1 MLPPQTG
8 QLCGYPSTHPPEVR
22 LAATPDMGNH
32 SAKEMPTTQWNLMP
46 TVSFKS
52 TPKIGKRFEF
62 YKPKPIRKPGCSI
75 TSKSSCLKF
84 STPKS
89 TLVHRSLK

>member
-8 QLCGYPSTHPPEVR
+8 QLCSSHSTHPPEVR
-22 LAATPDMGNH
+22 LAATPGMRNH

-52 TPKIGKRFEF
+52 TP
-62 YKPKPIRKPGCSI
+62 
-75 TSKSSCLKF
+75 
-84 STPKS
+84 
-89 TLVHRSLK
+89 

>member
-8 QLCGYPSTHPPEVR
+8 QLYGSCSTHPPEVR
-22 LAATPDMGNH
+22 LAATPGIGKR

-52 TPKIGKRFEF
+52 TP
-62 YKPKPIRKPGCSI
+62 
-75 TSKSSCLKF
+75 
-84 STPKS
+84 
-89 TLVHRSLK
+89 